1 MNNFKAPHVSKS
13 IVKQVLAGSAVA
25 VALLV
30 AGGNAV
36 NADTTSANVTNPTPT
51 TQTPTT
57 QTTDNQ
63 ASQAKAATITVNF
76 KDGDKVVKTIKVDVK
91 DVNNADDLNQA
102 NDSIKS
108 QLPDNYKLADGVAVN
123 TNATDTNMDVAV
135 TSTTPAET
143 DTNKATDNDKQKG
156 SIHHLTPAE
165 MQAAKESAKKAG
177 VTVNEDGVA
186 YDGNTDGMPNP
197 YAPKT
202 DITTGTPVK
211 TDATA
216 PKQSADSKTSAKTT
230 SKTDTSKV
238 ADNDKQKGS
247 IYHLTPVEMQVAKEA
262 DKKDATAPKQST
274 ESKTSAKTTSKT
286 DTNKATDNDKQKGSI
301 HHLTPAEMQA
311 AKESAKK
318 AGVTVNE
325 DGVAYDGNTDGMP
338 NPYAPKTDITTGTPV
353 KTDATAPK
361 QSADSKTSAKTTS
374 KTDTS
379 KVADNDKQKGSI
391 YHLTPVE
398 MQVAKEADKKDAT
411 APKQST
417 ESKTSAKTTSKTDT
431 NKATDNDKQKGS
443 IYHLTPAEMQAA
455 KESAK
460 KDGVTVNEDGVAYDG
475 NVDGMPNPYAPK
487 TDITTGTPAKGANVT
502 PDGQILTQ
510 VDPLAPISGDDSSNI
525 PSSIDLSATKDM
537 PWNDTM
543 SALDNPNGNPY
554 NTDLN
559 ANSDTT
565 GNQTNS
571 ALPDTGQNTKNSGVI
586 AAIGA
591 GLVAIA
597 GLFGL
602 ARSRKTVK

>member
-211 TDATA
+211 TD
-216 PKQSADSKTSAKTT
+216 
-230 SKTDTSKV
+230 TSKV

-247 IYHLTPVEMQVAKEA
+247 IYHLTPVEMQVAKE
-262 DKKDATAPKQST
+262 
-274 ESKTSAKTTSKT
+274 
-286 DTNKATDNDKQKGSI
+286 
-301 HHLTPAEMQA
+301 
-311 AKESAKK
+311 
-318 AGVTVNE
+318 
-325 DGVAYDGNTDGMP
+325 
-338 NPYAPKTDITTGTPV
+338 
-353 KTDATAPK
+353 
-361 QSADSKTSAKTTS
+361 
-374 KTDTS
+374 
-379 KVADNDKQKGSI
+379 
-391 YHLTPVE
+391 
-398 MQVAKEADKKDAT
+398 
-411 APKQST
+411 
-417 ESKTSAKTTSKTDT
+417 
-431 NKATDNDKQKGS
+431 
-443 IYHLTPAEMQAA
+443 
-455 KESAK
+455 SAK

-475 NVDGMPNPYAPK
+475 NTDGMPNPYAPK

-559 ANSDTT
+559 ATGDTT

-586 AAIGA
+586 AAVGA

-597 GLFGL
+597 SLFGL
-602 ARSRKTVK
+602 ARLRKTIK

>member
-1 MNNFKAPHVSKS
+1 MNNFKAPHISKS
-13 IVKQVLAGSAVA
+13 IVKQVLASSAVA
-25 VALLV
+25 AALLV

-36 NADTTSANVTNPTPT
+36 NADTTSANVTNP
-51 TQTPTT
+51 TPTT

-108 QLPDNYKLADGVAVN
+108 QLPDNYKLADGATVN
-123 TNATDTNMDVAV
+123 ANATDTNMDVAV
-135 TSTTPAET
+135 TSTTPAKT

-156 SIHHLTPAE
+156 SIYHLTPAE
-165 MQAAKESAKKAG
+165 MQAAKESAKKDG

-202 DITTGTPVK
+202 DITTGTP
-211 TDATA
+211 A
-216 PKQSADSKTSAKTT
+216 
-230 SKTDTSKV
+230 KTDTSKV

-247 IYHLTPVEMQVAKEA
+247 IYHLTPVEMQVAKAEMQAAKEAAKAEMQAAKEA

-274 ESKTSAKTTSKT
+274 
-286 DTNKATDNDKQKGSI
+286 
-301 HHLTPAEMQA
+301 
-311 AKESAKK
+311 
-318 AGVTVNE
+318 
-325 DGVAYDGNTDGMP
+325 
-338 NPYAPKTDITTGTPV
+338 
-353 KTDATAPK
+353 
-361 QSADSKTSAKTTS
+361 DSKTSAKTTS

-379 KVADNDKQKGSI
+379 KVA
-391 YHLTPVE
+391 
-398 MQVAKEADKKDAT
+398 
-411 APKQST
+411 
-417 ESKTSAKTTSKTDT
+417 
-431 NKATDNDKQKGS
+431 DNDKQKGS

-543 SALDNPNGNPY
+543 SALNNPNGNPY

-565 GNQTNS
+565 GNQNNS

>member
-135 TSTTPAET
+135 TSTAPAET

-177 VTVNEDGVA
+177 VTINEDGVA

-211 TDATA
+211 TD
-216 PKQSADSKTSAKTT
+216 
-230 SKTDTSKV
+230 TSKV
-238 ADNDKQKGS
+238 A
-247 IYHLTPVEMQVAKEA
+247 
-262 DKKDATAPKQST
+262 
-274 ESKTSAKTTSKT
+274 
-286 DTNKATDNDKQKGSI
+286 
-301 HHLTPAEMQA
+301 
-311 AKESAKK
+311 
-318 AGVTVNE
+318 
-325 DGVAYDGNTDGMP
+325 
-338 NPYAPKTDITTGTPV
+338 
-353 KTDATAPK
+353 
-361 QSADSKTSAKTTS
+361 
-374 KTDTS
+374 
-379 KVADNDKQKGSI
+379 
-391 YHLTPVE
+391 
-398 MQVAKEADKKDAT
+398 
-411 APKQST
+411 
-417 ESKTSAKTTSKTDT
+417 
-431 NKATDNDKQKGS
+431 DNDKQKGS

-475 NVDGMPNPYAPK
+475 NTDGMPNPYAPK

-559 ANSDTT
+559 ATGDTT

-586 AAIGA
+586 AAVGA

>member
-135 TSTTPAET
+135 TSTAPAE
-143 DTNKATDNDKQKG
+143 
-156 SIHHLTPAE
+156 
-165 MQAAKESAKKAG
+165 
-177 VTVNEDGVA
+177 
-186 YDGNTDGMPNP
+186 
-197 YAPKT
+197 
-202 DITTGTPVK
+202 
-211 TDATA
+211 
-216 PKQSADSKTSAKTT
+216 
-230 SKTDTSKV
+230 
-238 ADNDKQKGS
+238 
-247 IYHLTPVEMQVAKEA
+247 
-262 DKKDATAPKQST
+262 
-274 ESKTSAKTTSKT
+274 
-286 DTNKATDNDKQKGSI
+286 
-301 HHLTPAEMQA
+301 
-311 AKESAKK
+311 
-318 AGVTVNE
+318 
-325 DGVAYDGNTDGMP
+325 
-338 NPYAPKTDITTGTPV
+338 
-353 KTDATAPK
+353 
-361 QSADSKTSAKTTS
+361 
-374 KTDTS
+374 
-379 KVADNDKQKGSI
+379 
-391 YHLTPVE
+391 
-398 MQVAKEADKKDAT
+398 
-411 APKQST
+411 
-417 ESKTSAKTTSKTDT
+417 TDT

-475 NVDGMPNPYAPK
+475 NTDGMPNPYAPK

-559 ANSDTT
+559 ATGDTT

-586 AAIGA
+586 AAVGA